1 MLVLTPE
8 TSKVAELVTTLA
20 TISEQP
26 SKAFSGRN
34 IQAEKAYNIVTDL
47 DRISSSYYINLGT
60 ISTYN
65 KHFYIFW

>member
-8 TSKVAELVTTLA
+8 TSKVAELVTALA

-34 IQAEKAYNIVTDL
+34 IQPEKAYNIVTDL
-47 DRISSSYYINLGT
+47 GRI
-60 ISTYN
+60 
-65 KHFYIFW
+65 FFFFFDW

>member
-47 DRISSSYYINLGT
+47 DRIFFFFLIGKSWP
-60 ISTYN
+60 
-65 KHFYIFW
+65 HF

>member
-47 DRISSSYYINLGT
+47 DRI
-60 ISTYN
+60 
-65 KHFYIFW
+65 FFFFFDW